1 MTQPYAPLDTLMA
14 LRFSVLQGAML
25 APAEAAHVSTLLE
38 MMDPPQNATVL
49 DLGCGIGGVAQLMGA
64 ERPDLRFALVNSE
77 PLQLALADPKLLR
90 VLADY
95 HYVPLPAGYASGA
108 MFLYSLCYG
117 RLPDALASAH
127 RLVQPDGWLF
137 VYDFERLTG
146 NNTLMERRLGCHAM
160 SGEETRAAAEAAGWR
175 ITSWQRL
182 KPHPERFSMACANV
196 PDGAAIFSQIALVA
210 WRAVRQ

>member
-1 MTQPYAPLDTLMA
+1 MTQPTAPLDTLMG
-14 LRFSVLQGAML
+14 LRFNVLQGATL
-25 APAEAAHVSTLLE
+25 ALTEAAHVSALLA
-38 MMDPPQNATVL
+38 MMEPEQDATVL

-77 PLQLALADPKLLR
+77 PLQLAMADPKLLR

-95 HYVPLPAGYASGA
+95 HHVPLPDGYASGA

-117 RLPDALASAH
+117 RLLDALTSAH

-137 VYDFERLTG
+137 VYDFERLSG
-146 NNTLMERRLGCHAM
+146 DNTLMEQRLGCHAV
-160 SGEETRAAAEAAGWR
+160 SVEQTQAAAEAAGWR
-175 ITSWQRL
+175 IASWERL
-182 KPHPERFSMACANV
+182 KPHPARFSMACAIV
-196 PDGAAIFSQIALVA
+196 PDGATIFSQIALVA